1 MAVTRDFVPKINL
14 DAKVDV
20 LYGKKKK
27 TPQIVKNKTRKER
40 NKRYPVAEKQKAKAD
55 WHEAI
60 LLHMPVARNFAS
72 KINPNVK
79 CDICHTN
86 NRKCPKSQNKSKK
99 KGRRAFRDKERKSR
113 VAKSAMTEECIV
125 LLPKNIENFLNFV
138 HIY

>member
-1 MAVTRDFVPKINL
+1 MAVTRYFVPKINL
-14 DAKVDV
+14 DAKVDA

-27 TPQIVKNKTRKER
+27 TPQIVKNKTRKET
-40 NKRYPVAEKQKAKAD
+40 NKRYPFAEKQKAKAD

-60 LLHMPVARNFAS
+60 LLHVPVARNFTP

-79 CDICHTN
+79 RDICHTN
-86 NRKCPKSQNKSKK
+86 NKNAQNRKIRAK